1 MAQKKKEISNTSRQ
15 AEEEFLEYALS
26 IIRDN
31 LGFYGTE
38 VSKMR
43 REIDEM
49 LERFHDDNPELIIQL
64 ENKITLHD
72 HMKRALERN
81 EKALGKPY
89 FGRIVYWDESLNKE
103 ESLYIGK
110 GGIASDATHQ
120 VVVDW
125 RAPVANTYYENGLG
139 RCSYIAPGG
148 IEMRIDLK
156 LKRTYEIEKQRLLDY
171 FDSEFIA
178 NDELLTKYLAKNK
191 QAVLGEIVA
200 TIQKEQNEIIRKSPY
215 HNIIVQGVA
224 GSGKTTVAMHRI
236 SFILYNYQ
244 ERFKPE
250 DFYIV
255 GSNRILLNYIT
266 GVLPDLDVYGIR
278 QMTMEQLFVR
288 LLYEDWDE
296 KRYSIRKGAQGDNKG
311 SIKGS
316 LGWFE
321 DLRAYCDKLEWD
333 GILRESIYLNPRQF
347 VEGLRDGKSG
357 VYDETEGKKTD
368 PKDLVLLVDGE
379 AVERYITQNPKVSM
393 QSKIN
398 MLNDRLIGKIKE
410 EFLGKGVKYT
420 QVERKA
426 ILRAYRGRYG
436 AKIWKGP
443 SIYELYRDFL
453 RGQAAK
459 GMETEVPEK
468 EFDVYDLAALAY
480 LYKRVKETEV
490 ISEAHH
496 IVIDEAQD
504 FGMMAYSALHFC
516 IRGCTYTVMGDVS
529 QNIHFGF
536 GLNDWE
542 ELRALLLSDEMDS
555 FGILKKS
562 YRNTVEISDFATK
575 ILHHGKFSSYPIEPI
590 IRHGVPVEVRKA
602 EKGAELFQEAAE
614 ICRKW
619 REKGYDTIAVV
630 CRSRGDADRAAAGL
644 GEYIDVIESDL
655 EKAVFG
661 TGIMV
666 LPVEYTKGLEFDT
679 VLILDPDREDYPV
692 DDGHAKLLYVAATR
706 ALHELCILYKEDLT
720 GLIADPIPEKAPSKE
735 SPRLSLEEGKDLQK
749 KPEGIKSAPPR
760 TQGQA
765 AFAPKPKASAR
776 PAAPV
781 QQAAARKSA
790 IVYMS
795 EDMQKSSGV
804 PYTSKGEHSRKSAP
818 AVERPSAIS
827 CFGDM
832 PATEKLRPV
841 GHAKTDLS
849 IRWISKQPD
858 GLYLQSR
865 NGTLRISP
873 IGSAILRIS
882 FCKSGQPQS
891 AAPYGIAV
899 SRTEKFWMYKDSGGM
914 VELTTDEL
922 IVQADKSTGRLRY
935 MTRDKKPLLA
945 ERNKD
950 CRLLEN
956 GPGGLLRTWLFL
968 EWAKEERLYGF
979 GPAASGKPV
988 SDKAPAGLEGISLR
1002 GSAKYLSDGKRQEPP
1017 FLLSDKGYGI
1027 VLATEHAAFCC
1038 DIPAYGS
1045 YLYADYEKQQD
1056 FYFIAGKR
1064 QDTIL
1069 NAYEYLCGRR

>member
-1 MAQKKKEISNTSRQ
+1 
-15 AEEEFLEYALS
+15 
-26 IIRDN
+26 
-31 LGFYGTE
+31 
-38 VSKMR
+38 
-43 REIDEM
+43 
-49 LERFHDDNPELIIQL
+49 
-64 ENKITLHD
+64 
-72 HMKRALERN
+72 
-81 EKALGKPY
+81 
-89 FGRIVYWDESLNKE
+89 
-103 ESLYIGK
+103 
-110 GGIASDATHQ
+110 
-120 VVVDW
+120 
-125 RAPVANTYYENGLG
+125 
-139 RCSYIAPGG
+139 
-148 IEMRIDLK
+148 
-156 LKRTYEIEKQRLLDY
+156 
-171 FDSEFIA
+171 
-178 NDELLTKYLAKNK
+178 
-191 QAVLGEIVA
+191 
-200 TIQKEQNEIIRKSPY
+200 
-215 HNIIVQGVA
+215 
-224 GSGKTTVAMHRI
+224 
-236 SFILYNYQ
+236 
-244 ERFKPE
+244 
-250 DFYIV
+250 
-255 GSNRILLNYIT
+255 
-266 GVLPDLDVYGIR
+266 
-278 QMTMEQLFVR
+278 
-288 LLYEDWDE
+288 
-296 KRYSIRKGAQGDNKG
+296 
-311 SIKGS
+311 
-316 LGWFE
+316 
-321 DLRAYCDKLEWD
+321 
-333 GILRESIYLNPRQF
+333 
-347 VEGLRDGKSG
+347 
-357 VYDETEGKKTD
+357 
-368 PKDLVLLVDGE
+368 
-379 AVERYITQNPKVSM
+379 
-393 QSKIN
+393 
-398 MLNDRLIGKIKE
+398 
-410 EFLGKGVKYT
+410 
-420 QVERKA
+420 
-426 ILRAYRGRYG
+426 
-436 AKIWKGP
+436 
-443 SIYELYRDFL
+443 
-453 RGQAAK
+453 
-459 GMETEVPEK
+459 
-468 EFDVYDLAALAY
+468 
-480 LYKRVKETEV
+480 
-490 ISEAHH
+490 
-496 IVIDEAQD
+496 
-504 FGMMAYSALHFC
+504 
-516 IRGCTYTVMGDVS
+516 
-529 QNIHFGF
+529 
-536 GLNDWE
+536 
-542 ELRALLLSDEMDS
+542 MDS

-706 ALHELCILYKEDLT
+706 ALHELCILYKGDLT

-765 AFAPKPKASAR
+765 AVAPKPKASAR

-818 AVERPSAIS
+818 AVERPSAIP

>member
-1 MAQKKKEISNTSRQ
+1 M
-15 AEEEFLEYALS
+15 
-26 IIRDN
+26 
-31 LGFYGTE
+31 
-38 VSKMR
+38 
-43 REIDEM
+43 
-49 LERFHDDNPELIIQL
+49 
-64 ENKITLHD
+64 
-72 HMKRALERN
+72 
-81 EKALGKPY
+81 
-89 FGRIVYWDESLNKE
+89 
-103 ESLYIGK
+103 
-110 GGIASDATHQ
+110 
-120 VVVDW
+120 
-125 RAPVANTYYENGLG
+125 
-139 RCSYIAPGG
+139 
-148 IEMRIDLK
+148 
-156 LKRTYEIEKQRLLDY
+156 
-171 FDSEFIA
+171 
-178 NDELLTKYLAKNK
+178 
-191 QAVLGEIVA
+191 
-200 TIQKEQNEIIRKSPY
+200 
-215 HNIIVQGVA
+215 
-224 GSGKTTVAMHRI
+224 
-236 SFILYNYQ
+236 
-244 ERFKPE
+244 
-250 DFYIV
+250 
-255 GSNRILLNYIT
+255 
-266 GVLPDLDVYGIR
+266 
-278 QMTMEQLFVR
+278 
-288 LLYEDWDE
+288 
-296 KRYSIRKGAQGDNKG
+296 
-311 SIKGS
+311 
-316 LGWFE
+316 
-321 DLRAYCDKLEWD
+321 
-333 GILRESIYLNPRQF
+333 
-347 VEGLRDGKSG
+347 
-357 VYDETEGKKTD
+357 
-368 PKDLVLLVDGE
+368 
-379 AVERYITQNPKVSM
+379 
-393 QSKIN
+393 
-398 MLNDRLIGKIKE
+398 
-410 EFLGKGVKYT
+410 KYT

-436 AKIWKGP
+436 PKIWKGP

-630 CRSRGDADRAAAGL
+630 CRSRGDADRTAAGL

-706 ALHELCILYKEDLT
+706 ALHELCILYKGDLT

-735 SPRLSLEEGKDLQK
+735 SPRPSLEEGKDLQK

-765 AFAPKPKASAR
+765 AVAPKPKASAR

-818 AVERPSAIS
+818 AVERPSAIP

-956 GPGGLLRTWLFL
+956 GPGGLLRTWFFL